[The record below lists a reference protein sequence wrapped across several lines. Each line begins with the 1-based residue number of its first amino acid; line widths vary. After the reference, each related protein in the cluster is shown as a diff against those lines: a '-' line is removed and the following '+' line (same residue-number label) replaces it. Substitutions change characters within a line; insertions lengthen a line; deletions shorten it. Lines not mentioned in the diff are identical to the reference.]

1 MASAVGTG
9 RSRMTG
15 NQQSRPARVIGPCG
29 EELTLDTL
37 PPADTPRWTIRRKA
51 DVVAAVTGGL
61 LGVNEACA
69 RYGLSIE
76 ELTNWQRALLKKR
89 NARIARH
96 SDPVLSRSLR
106 AARSILKQAS
116 PALLCFPVKA
126 GLADRP

>member
-1 MASAVGTG
+1 MANAVGTG

-76 ELTNWQRALLKKR
+76 ELTNWQRAL
-89 NARIARH
+89 
-96 SDPVLSRSLR
+96 SRSGMPGLR
-106 AARSILKQAS
+106 VTRIQSYRDLYERR
-116 PALLCFPVKA
+116 
-126 GLADRP
+126 DRY

>member
-1 MASAVGTG
+1 MRSERG
-9 RSRMTG
+9 RSTMTG

-69 RYGLSIE
+69 RYALSIE
-76 ELTNWQRALLKKR
+76 ELTNWQRAL
-89 NARIARH
+89 
-96 SDPVLSRSLR
+96 SRSGMPGLR
-106 AARSILKQAS
+106 VTLIHSYRDLYERR
-116 PALLCFPVKA
+116 
-126 GLADRP
+126 DRY